1 VDYRVPSD
9 LATAV
14 RMRAEGGTVLAGG
27 TDVYPSHVGRPVERP
42 VLDIGGLAEL
52 RGIAEV
58 EGGYRIGAL
67 TRWADVVDAPLPRGF
82 DALRAAAREVG
93 SVQVQ
98 STGTVGG
105 NLCNASPAADG
116 VPPLLALDASVE
128 LVSASGTREL
138 TLEAF
143 LTGYR
148 STALRSDELLTAV
161 LVPRAMTEARSSFH
175 KLGIRRYLV
184 ISIAMVAVALAVE
197 DDRIGAARVAIGAC
211 SPVALRIRALEDE
224 LVGRAIADD
233 LGAVARPEHLA
244 SLSPI
249 DDIRATAGYR
259 RSAALAI
266 TGRALAECGTGR

>member
-1 VDYRVPSD
+1 
-9 LATAV
+9 
-14 RMRAEGGTVLAGG
+14 
-27 TDVYPSHVGRPVERP
+27 
-42 VLDIGGLAEL
+42 
-52 RGIAEV
+52 
-58 EGGYRIGAL
+58 
-67 TRWADVVDAPLPRGF
+67 
-82 DALRAAAREVG
+82 
-93 SVQVQ
+93 
-98 STGTVGG
+98 
-105 NLCNASPAADG
+105 
-116 VPPLLALDASVE
+116 
-128 LVSASGTREL
+128 EL

-161 LVPRAMTEARSSFH
+161 LVPGAMGQARSSFH

-184 ISIAMVAVALAVE
+184 ISIAMVAVALAVD

-233 LGAVARPEHLA
+233 LGAAPRPEHMA
-244 SLSPI
+244 ALSPI

-266 TGRALAECGTGR
+266 TRRALAECGTGR